1 MGSELGAPSVF
12 LRNQQDC
19 PQRHR
24 GQTGSPGDMGP
35 EDGLE
40 IAESP
45 AAVFRSVGLLWGA
58 ESGGGCGA
66 ELGMRGEGAD
76 IETQIS
82 IRMWVGF
89 DFQG

>member
-24 GQTGSPGDMGP
+24 GQTGSPGDTGP

-45 AAVFRSVGLLWGA
+45 AAVFRSVGLLWG
-58 ESGGGCGA
+58 ERVEVDVG
-66 ELGMRGEGAD
+66 LRGEGAD
-76 IETQIS
+76 IETPIS

>member
-24 GQTGSPGDMGP
+24 GQTGSPGDTGP

-45 AAVFRSVGLLWGA
+45 AAVFRSVGLLWG
-58 ESGGGCGA
+58 ERVEVDVG
-66 ELGMRGEGAD
+66 LRGEGAD

-82 IRMWVGF
+82 ISMWVGF